1 MLKKKDHPIL
11 KDENVILFPGMVENY
26 IENGLRFAEENNFA
40 KAVSCFDEANK
51 YKELSDMV
59 QSVYILSLLETG
71 RAIDAKKICET
82 LYEKKSPFFE
92 QVIELYLTILLD
104 LKEYKQLNEV
114 LNELMKDSTYTFQ
127 QKKNFKQLRELSNKM
142 ITDST
147 YATDE
152 EMQINFDS
160 EQFKLSNFKKLPYGK
175 QEQLLQEA
183 FQLNIKEISEEI
195 ITIIESSDIIP
206 TIKSLALL
214 LLGAAG
220 VHNEVTVEKFGFK
233 ETIIPTAP
241 PERTAVD
248 RVEPIK
254 RLIDNSLEKD
264 PTKLEMTL
272 EMVHRHAY
280 ALFPFDWVGYTNEAV
295 ANRYIE
301 YVDMLFGNRELQS
314 DEFFELLKALEE
326 SLEVLSYE

>member
-1 MLKKKDHPIL
+1 MKKKGHPIL
-11 KDENVILFPGMVENY
+11 KDENVIIFPGMVENY
-26 IENGLRFAEENNFA
+26 IENGLKFAEENNFVQ
-40 KAVSCFDEANK
+40 AVACLDEANK

-71 RAIDAKKICET
+71 RAKDAKKICET

-114 LNELMKDSTYTFQ
+114 LNGLMKDSTYTFQ
-127 QKKNFKQLRELSNKM
+127 QKKNFKQLKELSIKLL
-142 ITDST
+142 TDTT
-147 YATDE
+147 YSTDE
-152 EMQINFDS
+152 DMQTNFDTDLF
-160 EQFKLSNFKKLPYGK
+160 ELSNFKTLPYGR

-183 FQLNIKEISEEI
+183 FQTDIKDITREI

-220 VHNEVTVEKFGFK
+220 VNNEVTVEKFGFK
-233 ETIIPTAP
+233 ETVIPTAP

-254 RLIDNSLEKD
+254 RFIENALEKD
-264 PTKLEMTL
+264 PTKLQMTL

-280 ALFPFDWVGYTNEAV
+280 TLFPFDWVGYTNEKV

-301 YVDMLFGNRELQS
+301 YVDVLFGNSELQS
-314 DEFFELLKALEE
+314 DEFFKLLIVLEE
-326 SLEVLSYE
+326 SLEVLSCE